1 MSKILIIEDDNDIN
15 EMLTKLL
22 TGNGYETVSAY
33 SGTEG
38 LLLHSADTSLVLLD
52 LMLPGKS
59 GEEIIGELKAKHD
72 VPVIVTSAL
81 SDVNKKL
88 DLFSLGAS
96 DYVTKP
102 FDNAELLARIR
113 VRLAE
118 SARTGGSTSGGAG
131 NDAAVLKFRDIKL
144 DTDAH
149 RAYCKDEEL
158 DLSAQEYKLLSTLM
172 ENPKRTYTKS
182 MLFELVWDDETV
194 GDENT
199 LNVHISKIRKKLKGI
214 CPDTEYIETVWGVG
228 YRMMKE

>member
-1 MSKILIIEDDNDIN
+1 MSRILIIEDDNDIN
-15 EMLTKLL
+15 AMLAKLL
-22 TGNGYETVSAY
+22 AGAGYETKSAF

-38 LLLHSADTSLVLLD
+38 VLLHGGDVDLVLLD

-59 GEEIIGELKAKHD
+59 GEEIIGELKKKRD

-81 SDVNKKL
+81 SDVDKKIN
-88 DLFSLGAS
+88 LFSLGAS

-113 VRLAE
+113 VRLNEAGR
-118 SARTGGSTSGGAG
+118 AAGA
-131 NDAAVLKFRDIKL
+131 AMPTLKFRDIEL

-149 RAYCKDEEL
+149 RAFVRDEEL
-158 DLSAQEYKLLSTLM
+158 ELSAQEYKLLSTLM

-182 MLFELVWDDETV
+182 MLFELVWDDDTV

-199 LNVHISKIRKKLKGI
+199 LNVHISKIRKKIKAI
-214 CPDTEYIETVWGVG
+214 CPEEEYIETVWGVG
-228 YRMMKE
+228 YRMRS